1 MTEGTADAA
10 DDSAAEFQ
18 EVGVLASQENARA
31 VVSWQGKKVAVVR
44 HGGSLYA
51 FEDTCPHQGASLAEG
66 HVEGGYVHCP
76 WHGWRFEIATGK
88 CRESAYGT
96 LDLWEARTE
105 GERLFLRTR
114 GSGS

>member
-1 MTEGTADAA
+1 MTAGAADATG
-10 DDSAAEFQ
+10 DSAAEFV
-18 EVGVLASQENARA
+18 EVGVLAAQENARA

-44 HGGSLYA
+44 HGGALYA

-105 GERLFLRTR
+105 GERLFLRAR
-114 GSGS
+114 GHGS